1 MTTWIDIII
10 KILSIIGHLGMI
22 VFAIGA
28 MISASH
34 ISKMHLENE
43 EDEEDVYYKND
54 KF

>member
-1 MTTWIDIII
+1 MTTRLDIFI

-28 MISASH
+28 MRSASH

-43 EDEEDVYYKND
+43 DDNDENSK
-54 KF
+54 K